1 MGKRLDIDGKAQA
14 LLYAAVH
21 GDEAASERFGVSS
34 RSLRKYRAEG
44 REEGTELSET
54 FRRYAAALQPE
65 RRADDFAAT
74 LDTEAGALL
83 GIFRTKAEGVNAAN
97 PEGLRAIGEMVG
109 RLLDQ
114 RTALA
119 YIENL
124 FGGTAPE
131 AGAPG
136 TTEGDA

>member
-1 MGKRLDIDGKAQA
+1 MAKRLDTDGQAQA
-14 LLYAAVH
+14 ILFAAVH
-21 GDEAASERFGVSS
+21 GDEAAIERFEVSER
-34 RSLRKYRAEG
+34 SLQRYRRIARDPESDLAQ
-44 REEGTELSET
+44 TVAA
-54 FRRYAAALQPE
+54 YASALQPE

-74 LDTEAGALL
+74 LDTEAGELL
-83 GIFRTKAEGVNAAN
+83 GIFREKAEGVNAAN

-131 AGAPG
+131 AGAP